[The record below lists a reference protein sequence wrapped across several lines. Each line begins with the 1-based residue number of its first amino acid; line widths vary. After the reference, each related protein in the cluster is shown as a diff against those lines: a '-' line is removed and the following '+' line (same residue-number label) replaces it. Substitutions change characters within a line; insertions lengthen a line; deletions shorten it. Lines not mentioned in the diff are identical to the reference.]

1 MTERLKLYQR
11 VAQKLEA
18 DIRTGIYKPGARLP
32 AERVLAE
39 DFKVS
44 RPTIREAMIALEIR
58 EIVEVI
64 HGSGVFVVEHLPD
77 APTEAELNVG
87 AFELIEARI
96 MFEGEAAA
104 LAATVMEPADL
115 AALSKLLD
123 RMEKLNPASGE
134 ELDLDRQFH
143 LAIAEA
149 TRNTLVA
156 QTVEHLWDLREQ
168 SPLCRHMFEQA
179 RTMGITPRPE
189 EHRNIYEAF
198 ARRDADAAREAMRA
212 HLTRVSEDLLQV
224 TELEMI
230 EQARRAIKEQRQRI
244 GAGRTASSS
253 TAV

>member
-18 DIRTGIYKPGARLP
+18 DIREGLYKPGCRLP

-44 RPTIREAMIALEIR
+44 RPTIREAVIALEIR
-58 EIVEVI
+58 KMVEVV
-64 HGSGVFVVEHLPD
+64 HGAGVFVVEALPEE
-77 APTEAELNVG
+77 PTGAELNVG

-104 LAATVMEPADL
+104 LAATVMTPADL
-115 AALSKLLD
+115 AGIGALLE
-123 RMEKLNPASGE
+123 RMEELDPTSSE
-134 ELDLDRQFH
+134 DLDLDRQFH
-143 LAIAEA
+143 MAIAEA
-149 TRNTLVA
+149 TQNTLVA
-156 QTVEHLWDLREQ
+156 QTVEHLWDLRDL

-179 RTMGITPRPE
+179 RQVGINPRPE
-189 EHRNIYEAF
+189 EHRKIYEAI
-198 ARRDADAAREAMRA
+198 RSQDANAAREAMRA
-212 HLTRVSEDLLQV
+212 HLVRVSDDLLQV

-244 GAGRTASSS
+244 GAGRNVGSLG
-253 TAV
+253 